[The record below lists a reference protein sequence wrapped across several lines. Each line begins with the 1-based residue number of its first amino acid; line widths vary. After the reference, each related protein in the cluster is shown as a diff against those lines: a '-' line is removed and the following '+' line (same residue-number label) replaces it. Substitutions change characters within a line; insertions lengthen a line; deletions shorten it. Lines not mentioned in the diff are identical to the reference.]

1 MLGLMSDQQLL
12 ISSLIEH
19 SGKYHG
25 QTEIVDCDTE
35 GKIYKTNYSD
45 TLIRVKKLANSLKN
59 LNVNL
64 GDTIDVKYFG
74 VDPRTR
80 KDKVSRKALL
90 PKPEGYVDKPRKTFN
105 RNNNRKGFNKK

>member
-25 QTEIVDCDTE
+25 QTEIVDCNTE
-35 GKIYKTNYSD
+35 GNLNKTNYSD

-59 LNVNL
+59 LNGWVW
-64 GDTIDVKYFG
+64 IVKNFCESMPL
-74 VDPRTR
+74 VW
-80 KDKVSRKALL
+80 L
-90 PKPEGYVDKPRKTFN
+90 F
-105 RNNNRKGFNKK
+105 